1 MFTGIIEEKGT
12 LKHITHG
19 NQSAKLTIKAKEVL
33 KDTKIGDSIATN
45 GVCLTVTGMTDDTFT
60 VDVMFETLKK
70 STLKDKNAGSPLNLE
85 RALALK
91 DRLGGHMMSG
101 HVDGVGTLKAM
112 RTEGIATVYTFD
124 APKALMRYVTD
135 KGSIGIDGVS
145 LTVVEAGRSDFSV
158 SVIPETKR
166 STTFGTLAYGSEV
179 NLEADM
185 VAKYVERLLKTDDTE
200 ETLDEGFLRRHG
212 YL

>member
-12 LKHITHG
+12 LKSIQSDT
-19 NQSAKLTIKAKEVL
+19 QSARLTIRAQTVL
-33 KDTKIGDSIATN
+33 KDTKVGDSIATN
-45 GVCLTVTGMTDDTFT
+45 GICLTVTDMTAETFT
-60 VDVMFETLKK
+60 VDVMYETLRK
-70 STLKDKNAGSPLNLE
+70 STLKHKRAGDTLNLE
-85 RALALK
+85 RALTLK

-101 HVDGVGTLKAM
+101 HVDGVGTLQSI
-112 RTEGIATVYTFD
+112 RQEGIATVFTFK
-124 APKALMRYVTD
+124 AQKALMRYVTD

-145 LTVVEAGRSDFSV
+145 LTVASAQDTTFSV

-166 STTFGTLAYGSEV
+166 ETTLGGLTYGDEV

-185 VAKYVERLLKTDDTE
+185 IAKYVERLLKADDTE